1 MGAHGV
7 FAMQDD
13 ALLLQSLIAD
23 RDITIEEASE
33 LIGDSPLRLYRVL
46 EGDEPLG
53 RCAELALLA
62 VINDLDPVDA

>member
-1 MGAHGV
+1 MESEGDILSKV
-7 FAMQDD
+7 
-13 ALLLQSLIAD
+13 LVD
-23 RDITIEEASE
+23 RDITVEEASE